1 MNTLAAKPQTKK
13 IMKTILLPLAI
24 AILSLTIGCNSNKT
38 KVENTKESTYA
49 ALLDRNEVLAQSAE
63 WAVVK
68 SKAAEL
74 MMKINA
80 DSMDSKSRLQL
91 AQLYMQ
97 EARITGEHP
106 YYYPATLKILDDVIK
121 REPGSFE
128 ALAFKSSVLL
138 SLHHFEEAKEVGQRA
153 LTINADNG
161 FIYGV
166 LCDANVELGNYEEA
180 VKMSDKMQVIR
191 PGLESYSRASYLREI
206 YGQNEGAIEAMK
218 LAFEAGLPG
227 TEEASWAGNTLT
239 HLYINAGDYKNAN
252 QVADMILTQ
261 RPSYAFAIDAKGQVA
276 MAEGNYDQAIKL
288 FDQAIAIMPE
298 FSFYENMADAYKA
311 KGDDAKYKEIYK
323 NVITMLAEDAAS
335 GHYTDMEL
343 ALVYT
348 KLNEMDMAL
357 EHAQKEYN
365 RRPSNIDVNATMA
378 WVLYNKGDM
387 TNAKKHMEVALRT
400 GKKNKE
406 LIKKAEMIKKG

>member
-180 VKMSDKMQVIR
+180 VKMSDKMQVI
-191 PGLESYSRASYLREI
+191 I
-206 YGQNEGAIEAMK
+206 
-218 LAFEAGLPG
+218 
-227 TEEASWAGNTLT
+227 
-239 HLYINAGDYKNAN
+239 
-252 QVADMILTQ
+252 
-261 RPSYAFAIDAKGQVA
+261 
-276 MAEGNYDQAIKL
+276 
-288 FDQAIAIMPE
+288 
-298 FSFYENMADAYKA
+298 
-311 KGDDAKYKEIYK
+311 
-323 NVITMLAEDAAS
+323 
-335 GHYTDMEL
+335 
-343 ALVYT
+343 
-348 KLNEMDMAL
+348 
-357 EHAQKEYN
+357 
-365 RRPSNIDVNATMA
+365 
-378 WVLYNKGDM
+378 
-387 TNAKKHMEVALRT
+387 
-400 GKKNKE
+400 
-406 LIKKAEMIKKG
+406 